1 MVPTIMKNGEWQIDE
16 LRLTIRRQRDKI
28 DGLTAELKDCR
39 ELSELRLQSE
49 QKLKWQLQES
59 ENAQFHYQKLAGELI
74 EGNARLRAALAQ
86 IADSDCHYD
95 PAATL
100 MRIARDVLAN
110 EQKS

>member
-1 MVPTIMKNGEWQIDE
+1 MMPTIMLTGEWQIDE
-16 LRLTIRRQRDKI
+16 LRLTIRGQRDEI
-28 DGLTAELKDCR
+28 DHLTAESL
-39 ELSELRLQSE
+39 
-49 QKLKWQLQES
+49 
-59 ENAQFHYQKLAGELI
+59 HYQKLAGELI